1 VGSVEWPLA
10 YRGKFSRKFSLN
22 DSVDRLRFH
31 PPWPEVV
38 WWVKKMFGQ
47 YISSPNCLTSAGRKQ
62 SLVVIYNHKTDVL
75 AELKQS
81 ILLKAF
87 AGELTANVKVAD
99 CTLSEATYELW

>member
-1 VGSVEWPLA
+1 
-10 YRGKFSRKFSLN
+10 
-22 DSVDRLRFH
+22 
-31 PPWPEVV
+31 
-38 WWVKKMFGQ
+38 MFGQ
-47 YISSPNCLTSAGRKQ
+47 YIFSPNCLTSAGRQQ
-62 SLVVIYNHKTDVL
+62 SLIVIYNHKTDVL

>member
-1 VGSVEWPLA
+1 MEVLGN
-10 YRGKFSRKFSLN
+10 GFS
-22 DSVDRLRFH
+22 
-31 PPWPEVV
+31 
-38 WWVKKMFGQ
+38 
-47 YISSPNCLTSAGRKQ
+47 SAGRKQ

-99 CTLSEATYELW
+99 CTLSEAPYE